1 MGTDRQMAS
10 VYIVLL
16 LAAACVAQQ
25 TDNNQGH
32 TAQQGAEPERS
43 HIDSSHQA
51 SATETEKAL
60 FPDSANSFAATM
72 AQKAVPVIMP
82 AVAPHQQMMMAGR
95 PAAPVAPAVMPAA
108 AAAPVVP
115 MAPMLPVLPMAPQG
129 TLMMMMP
136 MLLVMGSRKKS
147 GNAGMQNP
155 QMQACVTECMANGG
169 TCDTSSS

>member
-1 MGTDRQMAS
+1 MGTGKEGKITDRQMAS

-32 TAQQGAEPERS
+32 TAQQ
-43 HIDSSHQA
+43 
-51 SATETEKAL
+51 ETDKAL
-60 FPDSANSFAATM
+60 FPDSASSFAATM

-82 AVAPHQQMMMAGR
+82 AVAPHQEMMMAGR
-95 PAAPVAPAVMPAA
+95 PAA

-136 MLLVMGSRKKS
+136 MLLMMGSRKKS

>member
-1 MGTDRQMAS
+1 MGTGKEGKITDRQMAS

-32 TAQQGAEPERS
+32 TAQQ
-43 HIDSSHQA
+43 
-51 SATETEKAL
+51 ETDKAL
-60 FPDSANSFAATM
+60 FPDSASSFAATM

-82 AVAPHQQMMMAGR
+82 AVAPHQEMMMAGR

-136 MLLVMGSRKKS
+136 MLLMMGSRKKS